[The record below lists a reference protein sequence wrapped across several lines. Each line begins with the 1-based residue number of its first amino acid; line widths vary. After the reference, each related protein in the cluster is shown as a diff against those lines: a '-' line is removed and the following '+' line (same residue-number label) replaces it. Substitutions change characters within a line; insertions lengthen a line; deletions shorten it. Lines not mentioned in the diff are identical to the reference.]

1 MIFCDSIIKENI
13 TEELMKKR
21 ETVWRRELPKSFKA
35 FIKKNNGGIPT
46 ERIIIKGTFFVERFF
61 GMVSNVS
68 ESKDGVYDINY
79 IISKND
85 VYMVFDEDTV
95 GTDLIPFAQLN
106 HDAMLCLCYKND
118 IPSVVIWS
126 MDGSLEFNPNVE
138 TVFESFDAFLEAYK

>member
-1 MIFCDSIIKENI
+1 MISCDSIIQENI

-21 ETVWRRELPKSFKA
+21 ECVWRRKLPDSFKD
-35 FIKKNNGGIPT
+35 FILKNNGGIPA
-46 ERIIIKGTFFVERFF
+46 ERIVINDKYFIERFL

-85 VYMVFDEDTV
+85 VYMVFDEDTI

-106 HDAMLCLCYKND
+106 HDAMLCLCYKNET
-118 IPSVVIWS
+118 PSVVIWS
-126 MDGSLEFNPNVE
+126 LDGSLEFNPNIE
-138 TVFESFDAFLEAYK
+138 KVFESFDAFLEAYK